1 MTSEKRNADR
11 QELAALSVDICQKLG
26 QMAEDIVVNAERAES
41 VYDLICQNLTGG
53 VDTILS
59 CEAEDLKD
67 ELRALV
73 ESFQTVRVW
82 YDTLSGLA
90 DKLINDSIKLR
101 LRQIDLHLERAIRQI
116 GDVNRTVGS
125 AYYLTDKL
133 ETELGVNEWDDD
145 GGEDSGGEDV
155 RDIRDDSQLD

>member
-1 MTSEKRNADR
+1 MANNREEDR
-11 QELAALSVDICQKLG
+11 KELAALSVDLCQKLG
-26 QMAEDIVVNAERAES
+26 QMAEDVAVNAERAES
-41 VYDLICQNLTGG
+41 VYDQICQTLTGG
-53 VDTILS
+53 VDTLLS
-59 CEAEDLKD
+59 CDAEDLKD

-73 ESFQTVRVW
+73 ESFETVRDW
-82 YDTLSGLA
+82 ADTLSGLA
-90 DKLINDSIKLR
+90 DKLTNDSIKLR

-145 GGEDSGGEDV
+145 GDED
-155 RDIRDDSQLD
+155 DDDREAEESADE

>member
-1 MTSEKRNADR
+1 MSDSQRNADR

-41 VYDLICQNLTGG
+41 VYDQICQTLTGG

-82 YDTLSGLA
+82 YDTLSGLV

-125 AYYLTDKL
+125 AYYLADKL

-145 GGEDSGGEDV
+145 DDEDSGTEESADE
-155 RDIRDDSQLD
+155 

>member
-1 MTSEKRNADR
+1 MMSENRNADR
-11 QELAALSVDICQKLG
+11 QELAALSVDLCQKLG
-26 QMAEDIVVNAERAES
+26 QMTEDIAVNAERAES
-41 VYDLICQNLTGG
+41 VYDQICQTLTGG

-59 CEAEDLKD
+59 CDAEDLKD
-67 ELRALV
+67 ELRSLV
-73 ESFQTVRVW
+73 ESFETVRDLA
-82 YDTLSGLA
+82 DTLSGLA

-145 GGEDSGGEDV
+145 GDEDSGAEESAG
-155 RDIRDDSQLD
+155 DS

>member
-1 MTSEKRNADR
+1 METDNHKADR
-11 QELAALSVDICQKLG
+11 QELAALSVDLCQKLG
-26 QMAEDIVVNAERAES
+26 QMAEDVAVNAERAES
-41 VYDLICQNLTGG
+41 VYDQICQTLTGG

-59 CEAEDLKD
+59 CDAEDLKD

-73 ESFQTVRVW
+73 ESFETVRDW
-82 YDTLSGLA
+82 ADTLSGLA
-90 DKLINDSIKLR
+90 EELINDSIKLR

-145 GGEDSGGEDV
+145 
-155 RDIRDDSQLD
+155 DDDDREAEESADE

>member
-1 MTSEKRNADR
+1 MANNRKDDR
-11 QELAALSVDICQKLG
+11 QELAALSVDLCQKLG
-26 QMAEDIVVNAERAES
+26 QMAEDVAVNAERAES
-41 VYDLICQNLTGG
+41 VYDQICQTLTGG
-53 VDTILS
+53 VDTLLS
-59 CEAEDLKD
+59 CDAEDLKD

-73 ESFQTVRVW
+73 ESFETVRDW
-82 YDTLSGLA
+82 ADTLSGLA

-101 LRQIDLHLERAIRQI
+101 LRQIDLYLERAIRQI

-145 GGEDSGGEDV
+145 GDEDS
-155 RDIRDDSQLD
+155 DDREAEESADE

>member
-1 MTSEKRNADR
+1 MANNRNADR
-11 QELAALSVDICQKLG
+11 QELAALSVDLCQKLG
-26 QMAEDIVVNAERAES
+26 QMAEDIAVNAERAES
-41 VYDLICQNLTGG
+41 VYDQICQTLTGG
-53 VDTILS
+53 VDTLLS
-59 CEAEDLKD
+59 CDAEDLKD

-73 ESFQTVRVW
+73 ESFETVRDW
-82 YDTLSGLA
+82 ADALSGLA
-90 DKLINDSIKLR
+90 DKLSEESIKLR

-145 GGEDSGGEDV
+145 GDEDS
-155 RDIRDDSQLD
+155 DDREAEESADE